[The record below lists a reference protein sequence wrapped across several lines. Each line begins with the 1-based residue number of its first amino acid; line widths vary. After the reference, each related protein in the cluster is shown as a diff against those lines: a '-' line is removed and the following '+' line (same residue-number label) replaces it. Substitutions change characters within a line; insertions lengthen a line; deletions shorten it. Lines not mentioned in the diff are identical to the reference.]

1 MPILTYQLLQP
12 GHADFPQAETL
23 YTDAFPSCE
32 RRDLSQWRMLAANAL
47 APFTVWGLYADAQF
61 MGFITFWQFDGF
73 LYVEHFAILP
83 TQRGGGCG
91 RKTIRLLREHH
102 PSIPIVL
109 EVEPPTDE
117 TTQRRIAFYERC
129 GFSLSPLP
137 YLQPPYRPTDQAF
150 PLQLMTTAPDYL
162 AAHFEQVVHTL
173 HRVVYGLKD

>member
-12 GHADFPQAETL
+12 GHKDFPQAETL
-23 YTDAFPSCE
+23 YTEAFPSCE
-32 RRDLSQWRMLAANAL
+32 RRDLGKWRMLAANAL
-47 APFTVWGLYADAQF
+47 APFTIWGLYAEAQF
-61 MGFITFWQFDGF
+61 VGFISFWQFDGF
-73 LYVEHFAILP
+73 IYVEHFAILA

-91 RKTIRLLREHH
+91 RQTMRLLREAH
-102 PSIPIVL
+102 PSVPIVL

-150 PLQLMTTAPDYL
+150 PLRLMTTAPDYL
-162 AAHFEQVVHTL
+162 AAHSEQVVQTIHW
-173 HRVVYGLKD
+173 HVYGCK